1 MINNNLKLNG
11 IDLDR
16 AGIHTRRTIMF
27 DDLEKL
33 LEYSDL
39 ENISKEKYQEY
50 IVDQNCL
57 SKKSQKTRELS
68 YQYLCDTYLLDKNI
82 LLFKA
87 LHYFWKRDEK
97 SHSQL
102 AFLCAYH
109 RDALLRLVTPFILNL
124 NENTLY
130 NKLDLEA
137 FIEEKQ
143 PGRFSQRTLESTVRN
158 LSSSFSQSGH
168 LDGRVKK
175 TKIKLEPTVSSVGYA
190 LFISY
195 LHGYKG
201 EQLFKNDIFK
211 LLECTYEHA
220 IELASEASMKGWFIF
235 KRLGS
240 VIEVTFP
247 SIVDN
252 KTLEGNIE

>member
-1 MINNNLKLNG
+1 MTNKNLKNYE

-27 DDLEKL
+27 DDLQKL

-39 ENISKEKYQEY
+39 EDVSKEQYREY
-50 IVDQNCL
+50 VVDQNCL

-68 YQYLCDTYLLDKNI
+68 YQYLCDTYLLDNNI

-87 LHYFWKRDEK
+87 LHYFWKRDDK
-97 SHSQL
+97 SHTQL

-109 RDALLRLVTPFILNL
+109 RDALLRLVTPFILDL
-124 NENTLY
+124 GENAPY
-130 NKLDLEA
+130 NKLNLEEY
-137 FIEEKQ
+137 IEQKQ

-175 TKIKLEPTVSSVGYA
+175 TKVKIEATSSSVAYA
-190 LFISY
+190 LFIAY
-195 LHGYKG
+195 LHGYRG

-211 LLECTYEHA
+211 LLECSYEHA
-220 IELASEASMKGWFIF
+220 TELASEGAMKGWFIF
-235 KRLGS
+235 KRIGS
-240 VIEVTFP
+240 VIEVSFP
-247 SIVDN
+247 AIVDQ
-252 KTLEGNIE
+252 KTLEESIE